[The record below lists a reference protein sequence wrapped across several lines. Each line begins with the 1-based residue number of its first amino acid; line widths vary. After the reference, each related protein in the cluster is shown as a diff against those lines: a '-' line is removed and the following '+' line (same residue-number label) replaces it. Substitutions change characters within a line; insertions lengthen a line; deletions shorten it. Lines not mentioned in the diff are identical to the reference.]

1 MPGLN
6 IVEHNNTR
14 YRVRVSAG
22 PSLQQMR
29 PLSVNDDANPFG
41 VDSDEFSGH
50 VLFRIKGQDQIQ
62 GYEEGQRQDGLQVL
76 KDSPWFGNAAVAGR
90 GDNLLSCLQVV
101 GRFKREWSLNLPP
114 LSSVAVK
121 FFKALD
127 PAVQLEVT
135 GSKPYYISPL
145 LSAMNTVSVSK
156 DPLSSLI
163 EQGSSATEASLPPP
177 TWPSSNGEVI
187 VEETSLIMPEE
198 TDAAGEEE
206 GSKTKKL
213 TMKLKM
219 KKSKVTPD
227 SDPATRRKHFNKA
240 KNLVSHRFLKDHVY
254 SFELFNPFLDCSRF
268 SLKLPVLALDLY
280 KPLDGQPITYA
291 FQTQDGSATFLVVAI
306 ELVPVE
312 CLATV

>member
-101 GRFKREWSLNLPP
+101 GRFKREWSGDQVVFAVRVHSSCFPAILLPGTR
-114 LSSVAVK
+114 
-121 FFKALD
+121 ALVD
-127 PAVQLEVT
+127 E
-135 GSKPYYISPL
+135 IL
-145 LSAMNTVSVSK
+145 L
-156 DPLSSLI
+156 PF
-163 EQGSSATEASLPPP
+163 AS
-177 TWPSSNGEVI
+177 
-187 VEETSLIMPEE
+187 
-198 TDAAGEEE
+198 
-206 GSKTKKL
+206 
-213 TMKLKM
+213 
-219 KKSKVTPD
+219 
-227 SDPATRRKHFNKA
+227 
-240 KNLVSHRFLKDHVY
+240 
-254 SFELFNPFLDCSRF
+254 
-268 SLKLPVLALDLY
+268 
-280 KPLDGQPITYA
+280 
-291 FQTQDGSATFLVVAI
+291 
-306 ELVPVE
+306 
-312 CLATV
+312 